1 MIENLDGEIWKDVI
15 GFEGIYQVSNMGN
28 VRSVCFH
35 STDKI
40 QNMKRNKTKF
50 GYLRVQLSKNGK
62 IKHCSVHRLVAEAF
76 LPNPMNLPQVNHKNE
91 QKDDNQVTNLE
102 WCTAKYNVNYGTAIQ
117 RIKQAQSNP
126 IEQFTL
132 DGVFVRRWNSINE
145 AMRGGFNGGGICQC
159 LKGRYKTSG
168 GFLWKYG
175 DIR

>member
-35 STDKI
+35 GTDKI
-40 QNMKRNKTKF
+40 QNMGLNKTKF

-102 WCTAKYNVNYGTAIQ
+102 WCTAKYNVNFGTARQ
-117 RIKQAQSNP
+117 RMKQALSNP

-132 DGVFVRRWNSINE
+132 DGVFVRRWNSIQE
-145 AMRGGFNGGGICQC
+145 AWRGGFNGGSICQC

-168 GFLWKYG
+168 GFIWKHA
-175 DIR
+175 